1 VILNMQTNHQDK
13 EIREVTHF
21 AAARSGM
28 YKQQKALLPS
38 FICAL
43 FFKVHHVSTYTW
55 TGNQCGR
62 LDGVSGQL
70 RMSYVQRTPSLSW
83 CA

>member
-1 VILNMQTNHQDK
+1 MQTNHQDK

-43 FFKVHHVSTYTW
+43 FFKVHHVIPTP
-55 TGNQCGR
+55 
-62 LDGVSGQL
+62 GQETN
-70 RMSYVQRTPSLSW
+70 V
-83 CA
+83 AD